1 MVKRKKPTEELFPKD
16 NGPPNLGEHYTKSI
30 ADTDEQRIVH
40 QKAYREKIQIAI
52 SSIIA
57 SSALT
62 ISKFIIAIFTNS
74 LGLLSEGMHSGLDV
88 FAALMTLY
96 AIRISRKPP
105 DTDHN
110 YGHAKFESLAS
121 LGAVLLLFV
130 VAGWI
135 LYEGF

>member
-1 MVKRKKPTEELFPKD
+1 MSVLKKYLISADISNLLYNTIFYSLVFVVKRKKPTEELFPKD

-88 FAALMTLY
+88 FCC
-96 AIRISRKPP
+96 IN
-105 DTDHN
+105 D
-110 YGHAKFESLAS
+110 SLCNKN
-121 LGAVLLLFV
+121 FT
-130 VAGWI
+130 
-135 LYEGF
+135 

>member
-16 NGPPNLGEHYTKSI
+16 DASPNLGEHDTKSI
-30 ADTDEQRIVH
+30 ADIDEQRLVH

-74 LGLLSEGMHSGLDV
+74 LGLLSEGMHSG
-88 FAALMTLY
+88 F
-96 AIRISRKPP
+96 
-105 DTDHN
+105 
-110 YGHAKFESLAS
+110 
-121 LGAVLLLFV
+121 LF
-130 VAGWI
+130 
-135 LYEGF
+135 